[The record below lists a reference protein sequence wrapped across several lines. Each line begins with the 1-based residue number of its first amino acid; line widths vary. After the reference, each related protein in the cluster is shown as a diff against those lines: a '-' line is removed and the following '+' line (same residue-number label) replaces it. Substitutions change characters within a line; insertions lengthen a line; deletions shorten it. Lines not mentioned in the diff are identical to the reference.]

1 MLCSNNT
8 PIDMLGLYRS
18 VVAHG
23 GLGANEAYD
32 AAGRYAGSINW
43 VGFGRHAR
51 LNAPG
56 LLPDLMISSLQV
68 PICNVPSH
76 ALKSRQ

>member
-1 MLCSNNT
+1 
-8 PIDMLGLYRS
+8 MLGLYRS

-43 VGFGRHAR
+43 VLCASCLIRSDRCVTVTSCWCCVAH
-51 LNAPG
+51 
-56 LLPDLMISSLQV
+56 
-68 PICNVPSH
+68 
-76 ALKSRQ
+76 